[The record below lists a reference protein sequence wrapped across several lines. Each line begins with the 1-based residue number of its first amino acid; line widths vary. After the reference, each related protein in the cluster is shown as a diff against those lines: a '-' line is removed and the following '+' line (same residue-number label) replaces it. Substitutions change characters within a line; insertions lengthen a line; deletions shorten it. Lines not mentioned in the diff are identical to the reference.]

1 MSEYTD
7 TYRARQDIRWRM
19 RKVKKNDESGEYW
32 KLKGEEEKLGLKLN
46 EIIKREKDVAR
57 LHAEIP
63 LERRG

>member
-46 EIIKREKDVAR
+46 EIIKREKNDQNAN
-57 LHAEIP
+57 
-63 LERRG
+63 